1 MEHVLGRRQPSFV
14 TCKPSSSVV
23 PRVDHAMC
31 SWLIIVDMRQ
41 TEYVRVRNK
50 TLKIAGISK
59 SHLGLNI
66 SIKFNEMLID
76 ALVIFLAF
84 MGRLRRLRP
93 EVI

>member
-1 MEHVLGRRQPSFV
+1 MR
-14 TCKPSSSVV
+14 
-23 PRVDHAMC
+23 
-31 SWLIIVDMRQ
+31 SWLIR
-41 TEYVRVRNK
+41 TEYVRVMNK
-50 TLKIAGISK
+50 ALKIAGISK
-59 SHLGLNI
+59 SNLDLNI

>member
-1 MEHVLGRRQPSFV
+1 
-14 TCKPSSSVV
+14 
-23 PRVDHAMC
+23 MC
-31 SWLIIVDMRQ
+31 SWLIIIDMRR
-41 TEYVRVRNK
+41 TEYARVMNK
-50 TLKIAGISK
+50 VLKIAGISK
-59 SHLGLNI
+59 SHLGLKI

>member
-1 MEHVLGRRQPSFV
+1 MR
-14 TCKPSSSVV
+14 
-23 PRVDHAMC
+23 

>member
-1 MEHVLGRRQPSFV
+1 
-14 TCKPSSSVV
+14 
-23 PRVDHAMC
+23 MC
-31 SWLIIVDMRQ
+31 SWLIIIDMRR
-41 TEYVRVRNK
+41 TEYARVMNK
-50 TLKIAGISK
+50 ALKIAGISK
-59 SHLGLNI
+59 SHLRLNI

>member
-1 MEHVLGRRQPSFV
+1 
-14 TCKPSSSVV
+14 
-23 PRVDHAMC
+23 MC
-31 SWLIIVDMRQ
+31 SWLIR
-41 TEYVRVRNK
+41 TEYVRVMNK
-50 TLKIAGISK
+50 ALKIAGISK
-59 SHLGLNI
+59 SNLDLNI